1 MTHNPCPLCHSVNTS
16 FFTNAMNRD
25 YFLCS
30 KCKLIFVPK
39 GFLLDSTEEK
49 KRYDLHENSI
59 EDIGYVKFISQIIQ
73 PLRNRLN
80 TNSLGLDFGSGP
92 TPVLAEL
99 LKEYGFSV
107 NIYDHFYSKN
117 KDVLNNKYDFITLVE
132 VAEHFYYP
140 AKEFEK
146 LIALLKPK
154 AYLFVVTFC
163 TDTIDDFTK
172 WHYQRDDTHVCFY
185 ATESLKYIAQKH
197 KLTFEK
203 ISERLAIFQKI

>member
-1 MTHNPCPLCHSVNTS
+1 
-16 FFTNAMNRD
+16 MNRD
-25 YFLCS
+25 YLLCNY
-30 KCKLIFVPK
+30 CKLIFVPK
-39 GFLLDSTEEK
+39 SFLLNRTEEK

-59 EDIGYVKFISQIIQ
+59 EDVGYVKFISQIIH
-73 PLRNRLN
+73 PLRNRLIP
-80 TNSLGLDFGSGP
+80 NSLGLDFGSGP

-99 LKEYGFSV
+99 LKENGYRI
-107 NIYDHFYSKN
+107 NIYDPFYEINTST
-117 KDVLNNKYDFITLVE
+117 LNEKYDFITLVE
-132 VAEHFYYP
+132 VAEHFYNP

-154 AYLFVVTFC
+154 AYLFVMTSC

-185 ATESLKYIAQKH
+185 ATESLKYLAQKH

-203 ISERLAIFQKI
+203 INERLVIFQKI